1 MNWFKKE
8 KKMNWDTSK
17 LYEKVIRCSENK
29 DKLGIIEALSG
40 VSPYRMKIALKSNKD
55 FNNLKLN
62 EIVNIESIIDIYG
75 E

>member
-8 KKMNWDTSK
+8 KHMDWDTSK
-17 LYEKVIRCSENK
+17 LYEKVVRCSKNK
-29 DKLGIIEALSG
+29 DKLSIIEALSG
-40 VSPYRMKIALKSNKD
+40 VSPYRMKIALKSNND

-62 EIVNIESIIDIYG
+62 EIATIESIIDIYG